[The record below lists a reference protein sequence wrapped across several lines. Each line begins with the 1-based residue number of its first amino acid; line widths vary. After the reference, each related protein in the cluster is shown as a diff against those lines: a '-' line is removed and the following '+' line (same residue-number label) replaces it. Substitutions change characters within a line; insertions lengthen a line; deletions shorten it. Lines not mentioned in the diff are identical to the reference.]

1 MKYDVVIVGAG
12 PAGSTAAKFLS
23 EDGFKVF
30 LIDKDR
36 FPRDKPCGGG
46 LPIRV
51 LKRFK
56 YIRENDLIESY
67 LFGGFV
73 HSPSLKYK
81 VQVQKDEPVLAMVLR
96 KKFDFGLVKLAIDN
110 GAVFS
115 DGKTVKDV
123 KISKNKVEVIFG
135 DGTGVDS
142 QVVIGADGVR
152 SIVSKK
158 LGLHQ
163 GRNRFSICVF
173 QEYNVGEE
181 TLDRF
186 FGENRCGHIHTRVG
200 GIAGYG
206 WVFPKKQH
214 LNIGIGQRGQHRIKT
229 NLLDVYKNYI
239 KTLEKQRIIPE
250 NLGLGRYMGG
260 SIPGA
265 PLEKTYAN
273 RGVVI
278 GDAAGLVNPMSGEG
292 IHYAMYSA
300 EIAAQVIT
308 ESLEIDDTSE
318 QFLSKYEVNWKKE
331 FGKDIEILLRPSKKQ
346 DLKQVEKTE
355 KLVKFASRDKKL
367 ADLVF
372 KMLLTDQLNVQDYK
386 WKILRCYLCGAF
398 RDLFIK

>member
-1 MKYDVVIVGAG
+1 MKYDVAIVGAG

-23 EDGFKVF
+23 ENGFKVL
-30 LIDKDR
+30 LIDKDK

-46 LPIRV
+46 LPVRV
-51 LKRFK
+51 LERFK
-56 YIRENDLIESY
+56 YIQEKDLIESY
-67 LFGGFV
+67 LFGGV
-73 HSPSLKYK
+73 AYSPSLKYK
-81 VQVQKDEPVLAMVLR
+81 VHVQKDEPILAVVLR
-96 KKFDFGLVKLAIDN
+96 KKFDFGLVKLAMDS
-110 GAVFS
+110 GSVFS
-115 DGKTVKDV
+115 DGKRVKDV
-123 KISKNKVEVIFG
+123 KISKNKAEVVLG
-135 DGTGVDS
+135 DGTSVDS

-152 SIVSKK
+152 STVSKK

-163 GRNRFSICVF
+163 GCNEFSICVF

-186 FGENRCGHIHTRVG
+186 FGENRCSHIHTRVG
-200 GIAGYG
+200 RMAGYG

-214 LNIGIGQRGQHRIKT
+214 LNIGIGQRGGSKIKT
-229 NLLDVYKNYI
+229 NLLEAYKNYI

-260 SIPGA
+260 IIPGA
-265 PLEKTYAN
+265 PLEKTYADK
-273 RGVVI
+273 GIVI

-292 IHYAMYSA
+292 IHYAMYSG
-300 EIAAQVIT
+300 EIAAQVIA

-331 FGKDIEILLRPSKKQ
+331 FGKDIKILLRPSKKQ

-372 KMLLTDQLNVQDYK
+372 RMLLTDQLNIQDYK
-386 WKILRCYLCGAF
+386 WKILRRYLRGSF
-398 RDLFIK
+398 RDLFIE